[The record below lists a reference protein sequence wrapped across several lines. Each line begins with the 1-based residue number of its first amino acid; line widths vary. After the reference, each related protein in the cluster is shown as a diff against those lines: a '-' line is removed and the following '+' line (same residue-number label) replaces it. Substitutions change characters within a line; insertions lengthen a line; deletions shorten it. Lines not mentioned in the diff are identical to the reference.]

1 MLSGS
6 IRMTLDENS
15 DIFSAQDYY
24 PYGEI
29 LRSYTTAADVNSKYK
44 YFFTERESA
53 FVELTTADKISIEY
67 RINSIVILYAFT

>member
-6 IRMTLDENS
+6 IRMTLNENR
-15 DIFSAQDYY
+15 DIVSAQDYY
-24 PYGEI
+24 PYGEL
-29 LRSYTTAADVNSKYK
+29 LRSYTLGADKNNKYK

-67 RINSIVILYAFT
+67 RIISIVFLYAFN